1 MILRDNT
8 AIKPTLFK
16 GGSQNPMTSVVRVRQ
31 TVIGITMYH
40 VKTPSPKVQGC
51 KGARAQSTAHPRAWG
66 TAPGA
71 RYTRCTGV
79 HLACSSAR
87 VRNCPCAL
95 IKTSV

>member
-71 RYTRCTGV
+71 RGTPGAPGCTWPV
-79 HLACSSAR
+79 PA
-87 VRNCPCAL
+87 PAL
-95 IKTSV
+95 EAIPVPL

>member
-8 AIKPTLFK
+8 VIKPTLFK

-51 KGARAQSTAHPRAWG
+51 KGARAQSRHTRVRGGLPPVHAVHQVHRG
-66 TAPGA
+66 APGLFQ
-71 RYTRCTGV
+71 
-79 HLACSSAR
+79 HR

-95 IKTSV
+95 IKISV

>member
-40 VKTPSPKVQGC
+40 VKTPSPKVQGG
-51 KGARAQSTAHPRAWG
+51 KGAVLGTPACVGDCPRC
-66 TAPGA
+66 T

-87 VRNCPCAL
+87 VRSYPCAL